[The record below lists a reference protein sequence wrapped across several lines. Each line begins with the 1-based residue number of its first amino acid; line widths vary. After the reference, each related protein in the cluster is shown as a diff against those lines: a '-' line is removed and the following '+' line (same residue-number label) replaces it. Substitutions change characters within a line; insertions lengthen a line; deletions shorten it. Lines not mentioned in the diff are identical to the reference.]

1 MKFDALYH
9 ANFTLLSDAVTD
21 WGTLVQSLEQL
32 QKDAEDGLH
41 KAAGKANWAGV
52 NSQVSREFIGKTAG
66 EFADAHTQANSIY
79 RILNDTLGELKGFH
93 QQLTTAVE
101 GARTKGFTVL
111 PSGDGF
117 MVTLTTRPQD
127 PAGKEP
133 DRTAEMTGVRDD
145 IQKILNQAST
155 SDSSAAT
162 VLKAL
167 ADQSELGFS
176 GADYKDRDSAAE
188 AVKEADDLA
197 RLAKKD
203 PHDLTVKEF
212 DQLNAGFEKYG
223 ADPLFAE
230 RFATSLGPQK
240 TLEFWS
246 GLTDGRNYDVVDKRR
261 DQLDDLQRGLS
272 LTLAGA
278 SQSDSA
284 AMNAWKNDMT
294 GLGAKRIGSDS
305 GPMGFQV
312 MSNLMRVGD
321 YDDKFLTDYGTRM
334 MATER
339 QITGNGEHPNRFW
352 QFGGAMG
359 TAQRLNFL
367 GDDTGADPLTG
378 YMRGLANSPDAATA
392 FFNEDYV
399 TKDDPDNPF
408 ERDSD
413 DENDYK
419 GKVDL
424 SNFQYL
430 FEERDWPQETSLSG
444 DDLHTGQNYM
454 AMALEAATTGHPAG
468 EMPTIDTPPHN
479 SAQAKL
485 FESIV
490 ASIADD
496 DKRLTDNSYMS
507 DSMGQIASEYLPDI
521 NRAISNVSPDP
532 DEKNWQDI
540 EKIYPVSGVD
550 ARPDHI
556 EISKFLFTVG
566 QNPEGYAA
574 IEVGQKLYMGQLM
587 DYHLNSEL
595 PPEQRVVDDHGVLI
609 SQIAERTGEISG
621 TIGLGR
627 HEAILD
633 AGAEKEKDFQQGI
646 AQKKNVVGGLV
657 GTAVGVGTS
666 FIATPW
672 VGAVAG
678 GVAGTATSVAMESI
692 FQNAEGDSMEA
703 AQDKAGGVW
712 QAGRRDTQKVAQD
725 TARAAA
731 ERYPSDMSGSEAS
744 LMAGSAAN
752 QGYLNAEAVIAGK
765 SPGSIED
772 S

>member
-9 ANFTLLSDAVTD
+9 ANFALLSAAVTD
-21 WGTLVQSLEQL
+21 WGTLVKSLEQL

-41 KAAGKANWAGV
+41 KAANKANWAGV
-52 NSQVSREFIGKTAG
+52 NSQISREFIGKTAG

-101 GARTKGFTVL
+101 GARTKGFAVL
-111 PSGDGF
+111 TSGDGF
-117 MVTLTTRPQD
+117 MVTLATRPQD

-176 GADYKDRDSAAE
+176 GADYKDRDTAAA

-212 DQLNAGFEKYG
+212 DQLNAGFKKYG

-294 GLGAKRIGSDS
+294 GLGEKRFGSDS

-321 YDDKFLTDYGTRM
+321 YDDKFLTDYGSRM

-339 QITGNGEHPNRFW
+339 KITGNGEHPNRFW

-367 GDDTGADPLTG
+367 GDDMGADPLTG

-408 ERDSD
+408 ERDSH
-413 DENDYK
+413 K
-419 GKVDL
+419 TGL

-430 FEERDWPQETSLSG
+430 FEERDWPQETSLEG

-468 EMPTIDTPPHN
+468 EMPTIDTPAHT
-479 SAQAKL
+479 SEQTRL
-485 FESIV
+485 FESV
-490 ASIADD
+490 VSSIADSPE
-496 DKRLTDNSYMS
+496 RLTDNGYMS
-507 DSMGQIASEYLPDI
+507 DSIGQITSEYLPDI
-521 NRAISNVSPDP
+521 NRAMTD
-532 DEKNWQDI
+532 DGDGDTDRLF
-540 EKIYPVSGVD
+540 PVSGASATLNHRD
-550 ARPDHI
+550 ATALL
-556 EISKFLFTVG
+556 ISVG

-574 IEVGQKLYMGQLM
+574 VEVGNKSYMANLM
-587 DYHLNSEL
+587 DYHMNPDLSSGSRYSQDTQFAIE
-595 PPEQRVVDDHGVLI
+595 
-609 SQIAERTGEISG
+609 QIAHGSGEVSG
-621 TIGLGR
+621 TLAIGR
-627 HEAILD
+627 QEAI
-633 AGAEKEKDFQQGI
+633 AGPADEDDKAYEHSV
-646 AQKKNVVGGLV
+646 AQWKNTASGAV
-657 GTAVGVGTS
+657 GTGIGVGVS
-666 FIATPW
+666 FIATP
-672 VGAVAG
+672 VGGAIAG
-678 GVAGTATSVAMESI
+678 GIAGSVSSLVLEEL
-692 FQNAEGDSMEA
+692 FQDAEGHAKDDAGA
-703 AQDKAGGVW
+703 AMGEQWETGVDQNSAYTEKAAELAAKAHNRTDL
-712 QAGRRDTQKVAQD
+712 QESSIDEK
-725 TARAAA
+725 ARAAA
-731 ERYPSDMSGSEAS
+731 QQGFRA
-744 LMAGSAAN
+744 AGAN
-752 QGYLNAEAVIAGK
+752 SQFMTPHLKTDI
-765 SPGSIED
+765 
-772 S
+772 

>member
-9 ANFTLLSDAVTD
+9 ANFALLSDAVTD
-21 WGTLVQSLEQL
+21 WGTLVHSLEQL

-41 KAAGKANWAGV
+41 KAANKANWAGV

-133 DRTAEMTGVRDD
+133 DRTAEMTAVRDD

-167 ADQSELGFS
+167 VDQSELGFS
-176 GADYKDRDSAAE
+176 GADYKDRDTAAA

-212 DQLNAGFEKYG
+212 DQLNAGFQKY
-223 ADPLFAE
+223 ADDPLFAE
-230 RFATSLGPQK
+230 RFATTLGPQK

-246 GLTDGRNYDVVDKRR
+246 GLTDGRNYDVVGERR

-278 SQSDSA
+278 SQSDST

-321 YDDKFLTDYGTRM
+321 YDDKFLTSYGNRM
-334 MATER
+334 MATEKEL
-339 QITGNGEHPNRFW
+339 TGYGQQPNRFW
-352 QFGGAMG
+352 QFGGAGG
-359 TAQRLNFL
+359 TIQRLNFL

-378 YMRGLANSPDAATA
+378 YMRALSNSPDAATA

-419 GKVDL
+419 GKVGL

-430 FEERDWPQETSLSG
+430 FEERDWPEETSLKG

-468 EMPTIDTPPHN
+468 EMPTVDTPAHN
-479 SAQAKL
+479 SEQTRL

-490 ASIADD
+490 SSIADSPD
-496 DKRLTDNSYMS
+496 RLTDNGYMS
-507 DSMGQIASEYLPDI
+507 DSVGQITSEYLPDI
-521 NRAISNVSPDP
+521 NRAMTD
-532 DEKNWQDI
+532 DEDGDTDKLF
-540 EKIYPVSGVD
+540 PVSGASATLNHRDVT
-550 ARPDHI
+550 ALL
-556 EISKFLFTVG
+556 ISVG

-574 IEVGQKLYMGQLM
+574 VEVGNKAYMANLM
-587 DYHLNSEL
+587 DYHMNPDLSSGNRYSQDTQFAIE
-595 PPEQRVVDDHGVLI
+595 
-609 SQIAERTGEISG
+609 QIAHGSGEVSG
-621 TIGLGR
+621 TLAIGR
-627 HEAILD
+627 QEAI
-633 AGAEKEKDFQQGI
+633 AGPADEDDKAYEHSVAQWKNTASGAIGTGI
-646 AQKKNVVGGLV
+646 G
-657 GTAVGVGTS
+657 VGVS
-666 FIATPW
+666 FIATP
-672 VGAVAG
+672 VGGAVAG
-678 GVAGTATSVAMESI
+678 GVAGSVSSLVLEEL
-692 FQNAEGDSMEA
+692 FQDAEGHAKDDAGAAMGEEWETGVDQNSAYTERAAELAAKAHNRTDLQDDSIDE
-703 AQDKAGGVW
+703 K
-712 QAGRRDTQKVAQD
+712 
-725 TARAAA
+725 ARAAA
-731 ERYPSDMSGSEAS
+731 QQGFRA
-744 LMAGSAAN
+744 AGAN
-752 QGYLNAEAVIAGK
+752 SQFMTPHLKTDI
-765 SPGSIED
+765 
-772 S
+772 